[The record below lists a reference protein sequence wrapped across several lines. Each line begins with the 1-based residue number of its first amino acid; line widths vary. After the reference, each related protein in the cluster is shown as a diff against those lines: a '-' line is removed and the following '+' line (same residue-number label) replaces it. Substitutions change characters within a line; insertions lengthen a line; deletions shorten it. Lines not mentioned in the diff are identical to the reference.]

1 MSPRGSIAMLV
12 VLALAGCATSE
23 VQRIAR
29 QNDEHVYSLWTNKQ
43 GVQYVTRECPTIAPP
58 VMDANGVAGP
68 WTPTGIIC
76 VDVPGTHDPSDVEFW
91 RFGLHSV
98 TQVRIGPYGIPLI
111 PVSPKYKSGQTT
123 KVGVV
128 GSREAC
134 EAVRIP
140 LDRKPQGVAGSDDMH
155 MTEPC
160 AGPFYFRLVGGQ
172 QATR

>member
-1 MSPRGSIAMLV
+1 MIKIITITML
-12 VLALAGCATSE
+12 LFTLAGCATSE

-76 VDVPGTHDPSDVEFW
+76 VDVPGT
-91 RFGLHSV
+91 
-98 TQVRIGPYGIPLI
+98 
-111 PVSPKYKSGQTT
+111 
-123 KVGVV
+123 
-128 GSREAC
+128 C

-140 LDRKPQGVAGSDDMH
+140 MDRKPQGVAGDDSMH
-155 MTEPC
+155 MTEEC
-160 AGPFYFRLVGGQ
+160 VGPFYFRRAGGQ